1 MATQQ
6 VKPKK
11 IYIPVDGIQ
20 RHEEFECWYEDGS
33 LFCTVTGDFK
43 AETDKVHLLGRTGG
57 EIARIKPDHK
67 ALTMDVRVDKWTY
80 RLRTYVIFKH
90 YFFEG
95 MLWQM
100 FGSISNGR
108 ANFRN
113 EDTSKNDVHIVRL
126 RDFKG
131 HGPCYEVRVK
141 EIHKLRPA
149 AAATVA
155 MMVKEYYKGLSEG
168 EGDEKM
174 NPVKKLWRLI
184 NDTGYT
190 YEQLVARG
198 DIVPRE
204 YADMANENA
213 QRLQTTKQA
222 GDDED

>member
-1 MATQQ
+1 M
-6 VKPKK
+6 
-11 IYIPVDGIQ
+11 
-20 RHEEFECWYEDGS
+20 
-33 LFCTVTGDFK
+33 
-43 AETDKVHLLGRTGG
+43 
-57 EIARIKPDHK
+57 
-67 ALTMDVRVDKWTY
+67 
-80 RLRTYVIFKH
+80 
-90 YFFEG
+90 
-95 MLWQM
+95 
-100 FGSISNGR
+100 
-108 ANFRN
+108 
-113 EDTSKNDVHIVRL
+113 
-126 RDFKG
+126 
-131 HGPCYEVRVK
+131 K

-190 YEQLVARG
+190 YDQLVARG

-213 QRLQTTKQA
+213 QRLQAAKQA